1 MIMGIDL
8 NHGFPSE
15 WELDELEK
23 KKKEAKRGNRRK
35 GAIHLTEEQERLD
48 NRDAWALQEERHY
61 QWLEE
66 EYNGVKHRR
75 PARKRK
81 KTVSEKDISVN

>member
-1 MIMGIDL
+1 MGFFEEEIRDRR
-8 NHGFPSE
+8 FPSE

-23 KKKEAKRGNRRK
+23 KRKESKYRNRRK
-35 GAIHLTEEQERLD
+35 GAPSLTEEEERLD

-61 QWLEE
+61 QWMEE

-75 PARKRK
+75 PRRRKK
-81 KTVSEKDISVN
+81 KTVPEKEET

>member
-1 MIMGIDL
+1 MGIDR
-8 NHGFPSE
+8 NHGFPPE
-15 WELDELEK
+15 WELEEPEK

-35 GAIHLTEEQERLD
+35 GAFQLTEEQERLD

-66 EYNGVKHRR
+66 EHNGVKHRL
-75 PARKRK
+75 PARRK
-81 KTVSEKDISVN
+81 KKAVR